1 VEQVWRDKKI
11 VSKGWKS
18 ILLLRRN
25 KFGFRSGKHLKPALL
40 FRHSGFGLLE
50 NDKRKYEGQW

>member
-11 VSKGWKS
+11 VSKGWKFS
-18 ILLLRRN
+18 LLPQWN

-40 FRHSGFGLLE
+40 FGHSGFGRLE
-50 NDKRKYEGQW
+50 NDKRKYEGRW